1 MNKVSVAVPV
11 YNVENY
17 IYDMLKS
24 VQNQTFKDFEV
35 VIIDDG
41 STDSSGQIAGEF
53 CASDV
58 RFKYFRQENG
68 GVASARNKAIDLASC
83 LLYTSYYFVHF
94 AWILLNRQE
103 LTKVL
108 L

>member
-41 STDSSGQIAGEF
+41 STERSGQIAKEF

-68 GVASARNKAIDLASC
+68 GVASARNKAIDLASGEYIVFYDPDE
-83 LLYTSYYFVHF
+83 LYS
-94 AWILLNRQE
+94 APRP
-103 LTKVL
+103 
-108 L
+108 